1 MMWPSMQKVAGVR
14 ASFRRG
20 RATRGM
26 SMEGGDDRGEGTSR
40 GDGDAV
46 LDGVVGCASE
56 LAWRNE
62 GNNEAKTAKKE
73 MKENSLLTSID
84 VQD

>member
-14 ASFRRG
+14 ASLRRG

-26 SMEGGDDRGEGTSR
+26 SMEGGAATGVRPQAGMTETRCWTGTSE
-40 GDGDAV
+40 
-46 LDGVVGCASE
+46 CASE

-62 GNNEAKTAKKE
+62 GNNEANNVMKE
-73 MKENSLLTSID
+73 MKEQVD